1 MDAMTDE
8 AELLPS
14 AKAAMVTVGEG
25 RGFLVEA
32 RMGRIVVTA
41 AHCLPHLPPAHP
53 ASYTEERTYPGLLG
67 PLGGE
72 PTVWAEC
79 LFVDPIADL
88 AVLCGPNSQMLFEES
103 DAYTVLVEACSA
115 MRVGVVTQPCPAWL
129 LMLDGHWERCSVRV
143 VGDRSLTIVGA
154 EDGIAP

>member
-14 AKAAMVTVGEG
+14 AKAAMVTIGEG
-25 RGFLVEA
+25 RGFLVGA

-41 AHCLPHLPPAHP
+41 AHCLPHLPSAHP

-79 LFVDPIADL
+79 LFVDPNRGSS
-88 AVLCGPNSQMLFEES
+88 GPLRTEQP
-103 DAYTVLVEACSA
+103 D
-115 MRVGVVTQPCPAWL
+115 VV
-129 LMLDGHWERCSVRV
+129 R
-143 VGDRSLTIVGA
+143 
-154 EDGIAP
+154 GIGRLYGPR